1 MSPRTQR
8 QFKEIREEKRSLIMD
23 TALVHFA
30 NKGYHATTIDHL
42 AKHAGIS
49 KGLMYNYFKSKEDLL
64 LAIIE
69 KSVGEV
75 YNYFDTD
82 RDNYLS
88 EDEFEFF
95 IRKAARLLNEK
106 QSFWR
111 LFFQVLLQNEVREQ
125 FLDTFLGT
133 ESLLKSGK
141 DFKEGL
147 FISKIMRIITEYFE
161 RKTNT
166 RGPDYDPYLDL
177 NMFILTLKGFAITY
191 IYMDQDDEYFEK
203 CVNSIIA
210 LYK

>member
-1 MSPRTQR
+1 
-8 QFKEIREEKRSLIMD
+8 MD

>member
-1 MSPRTQR
+1 MSPRTQQ
-8 QFKEIREEKRSLIMD
+8 QFEEIREEKRSLIIE

-49 KGLMYNYFKSKEDLL
+49 KGLMYHYFKSKEDLL

-69 KSVGEV
+69 KSVSEV
-75 YNYFDTD
+75 YSYFDTD

-95 IRKAARLLNEK
+95 IRKATRLLNEK

-111 LFFQVLLQNEVREQ
+111 LFFQVLIQNEVREQ
-125 FLDTFLGT
+125 FMNTFLGT

-141 DFKEGL
+141 DFKDGI
-147 FISKIMRIITEYFE
+147 FISKIMKIITEYFE
-161 RKTNT
+161 RKKKT

-177 NMFILTLKGFAITY
+177 NMFMLTLKGFAITY
-191 IYMDQDDEYFEK
+191 IYMENDDEYLEK
-203 CVNSIIA
+203 CVNSIIT